1 MANPYEV
8 YILFENLSTVGK
20 YITNLYIATD
30 AAGDD
35 LRLPSGS
42 KTYTLPG
49 ASDANE
55 KEAYLLKDLIVIP
68 GLDNNG
74 VVVQPTVKYLE
85 IWLND
90 KDSSDV
96 VVLGVNTGATVNR
109 QFEKMEYIIGEG
121 TPIKFKQK

>member
-1 MANPYEV
+1 MAFEV
-8 YILFENLSTVGK
+8 YVLFENLSTVGK
-20 YITNLYIATD
+20 YITNLYTADGTP
-30 AAGDD
+30 GDD
-35 LRLPSGS
+35 LKLPSGS
-42 KTYTLPG
+42 VTYTLPG
-49 ASDANE
+49 SSDTDE
-55 KEAYLLKDLIVIP
+55 KEAYLVKDVIVI
-68 GLDNNG
+68 GT
-74 VVVQPTVKYLE
+74 PTVKYLE

>member
-8 YILFENLSTVGK
+8 YVLFENISTTGK
-20 YITNLYIATD
+20 YITNLYTADDIATH
-30 AAGDD
+30 D
-35 LRLPSGS
+35 LALPSGS
-42 KTYTLPG
+42 ITYTLPG
-49 ASDANE
+49 ASDTDE
-55 KEAYLLKDLIVIP
+55 KEAYLMKDIIVIP
-68 GLDNNG
+68 GVDI
-74 VVVQPTVKYLE
+74 PTVKYLE

>member
-1 MANPYEV
+1 MAAFEV
-8 YILFENLSTVGK
+8 YVLFENLSTVGK
-20 YITNLYIATD
+20 YITNLYTADDTATH
-30 AAGDD
+30 D
-35 LRLPSGS
+35 LALPSGS
-42 KTYTLPG
+42 VTYTLPG
-49 ASDANE
+49 ASDTDE
-55 KEAYLLKDLIVIP
+55 KEAYLVKDVIVI
-68 GLDNNG
+68 GT
-74 VVVQPTVKYLE
+74 PTVKYLE

>member
-1 MANPYEV
+1 MAGFEV
-8 YILFENLSTVGK
+8 YVLFENLNTIGK
-20 YITNLYIATD
+20 YITNLYTATNVS
-30 AAGDD
+30 GDD

-42 KTYTLPG
+42 TTYTLPG
-49 ASDANE
+49 ASDADE
-55 KEAYLLKDLIVIP
+55 KEAYLVKDVIVIP
-68 GLDNNG
+68 GTDTI
-74 VVVQPTVKYLE
+74 VVKYLE

>member
-1 MANPYEV
+1 MAAFEV
-8 YILFENLSTVGK
+8 YVLFENLSTVGK
-20 YITNLYIATD
+20 YITNLYTADDTATH
-30 AAGDD
+30 D
-35 LRLPSGS
+35 LALPSGS
-42 KTYTLPG
+42 VTYTLPG
-49 ASDANE
+49 ASDADE
-55 KEAYLLKDLIVIP
+55 KEAYMVKDVIVI
-68 GLDNNG
+68 GS
-74 VVVQPTVKYLE
+74 PTVKYLE

>member
-1 MANPYEV
+1 MAAFEV
-8 YILFENLSTVGK
+8 YVLFENISTVGK
-20 YITNLYIATD
+20 YITNLYTADDTATH
-30 AAGDD
+30 D
-35 LRLPSGS
+35 LALPSGS
-42 KTYTLPG
+42 VTYTLPG
-49 ASDANE
+49 ASNADK
-55 KEAYLLKDLIVIP
+55 KEAYMVKDVIVI
-68 GLDNNG
+68 GS
-74 VVVQPTVKYLE
+74 PTVKYLE

>member
-1 MANPYEV
+1 MVNFEV
-8 YILFENLSTVGK
+8 YVLFENLSTVGK
-20 YITNLYIATD
+20 YITNLYTADDTATH
-30 AAGDD
+30 D
-35 LRLPSGS
+35 LTLPSGS
-42 KTYTLPG
+42 TTYTLPG
-49 ASDANE
+49 ASDADE

-68 GLDNNG
+68 GKDNG

-90 KDSSDV
+90 KNSSDV

>member
-1 MANPYEV
+1 MAAFEV
-8 YILFENLSTVGK
+8 YVLFENLSTIGK
-20 YITNLYIATD
+20 YITNLYTADDTATH
-30 AAGDD
+30 D
-35 LRLPSGS
+35 LALPSGS
-42 KTYTLPG
+42 VTYTLPG
-49 ASDANE
+49 ASDADE
-55 KEAYLLKDLIVIP
+55 KEAYMVKDVIVI
-68 GLDNNG
+68 GS
-74 VVVQPTVKYLE
+74 PTVKYLE

>member
-1 MANPYEV
+1 MVNFEV
-8 YILFENLSTVGK
+8 YVLFENLNTVGK
-20 YITNLYIATD
+20 YITNLYTANDT
-30 AAGDD
+30 AGFD
-35 LRLPSGS
+35 LTLPSGS
-42 KTYTLPG
+42 TTYTLPG
-49 ASDANE
+49 ASDADE
-55 KEAYLLKDLIVIP
+55 KEAYLLKDLVVIP
-68 GLDNNG
+68 GKDSTG

-96 VVLGVNTGATVNR
+96 VVLGVNTGSTVNR

>member
-1 MANPYEV
+1 MAAFEV
-8 YILFENLSTVGK
+8 YMLFENVSIVGK
-20 YITNLYIATD
+20 YITNLYTADDTATH
-30 AAGDD
+30 D
-35 LRLPSGS
+35 LALPSGS
-42 KTYTLPG
+42 VTYTLPG
-49 ASDANE
+49 ASDADE
-55 KEAYLLKDLIVIP
+55 KEAYLLKDVIVI
-68 GLDNNG
+68 GT
-74 VVVQPTVKYLE
+74 PTVKYLE